1 MKIDSKP
8 ASMSLRVLTLA
19 ILSLFLFSCGAFG
32 TTTDLYQGEVET
44 VQMAVIWNGLSSI
57 YPSSKT
63 DNPVAEVLRQKTG
76 VNMNFTFYDGY
87 ENDNLTRIFAIGK
100 NMPDVIMAP
109 YWGGGDANSATI
121 RQAVAD
127 GLLIP
132 VDAFLDDVAINLQD
146 SWTVGVSE
154 NFQRL
159 EWTAEEFSGMKYVI
173 PMQTPASEADITN
186 WGYTVFAR
194 KDIIE
199 DLGVDPNEIN
209 TSNDLYELAKR
220 IKAGNYKDINGNNII
235 VASTFANGWSYEC
248 YINSFRSR
256 NRFTNVIQNDD
267 GSLDWISSS
276 GLLEEEIR
284 FMHKMISEGLFDK
297 TAFSHNQ
304 STVIQKHITGSVAMT
319 ATIYGSLKQML
330 KNTLYVDHPE
340 MEYIPL
346 GPIYDADGVAAMPDG
361 YREKSGEYGF
371 PVLMITKDCK
381 NPEAVMRYLNYIN
394 SEEGKLLSYLG
405 IEGEDWEYNDDQE
418 IVRTSLWRDSI
429 QANSNYGVERGTE
442 YHYIGISQVPNR
454 LINDVR
460 NEDDEIYQKLLQMY
474 PVQTVSGTYASSW
487 DTEFQEIQYLRNILE
502 AMGYKTTIESAYS
515 ANTIEQALTILNNYR
530 NNLRRNGYLERYL
543 QWLENKIKNEGDIIF

>member
-1 MKIDSKP
+1 MKLDSKP
-8 ASMSLRVLTLA
+8 ASLSLRILTLA
-19 ILSLFLFSCGAFG
+19 ILSLFLFSCSAFG
-32 TTTDLYQGEVET
+32 TTTDLYQGEAET
-44 VQMAVIWNGLSSI
+44 IQMAVIWNGLSSI

-63 DNPVAEVLRQKTG
+63 NNPVAEVVRQNTG

-132 VDAFLDDVAINLQD
+132 VDEYLDDIAINLQD

-154 NFQRL
+154 NFQQL
-159 EWTAEEFSGMKYVI
+159 EWTAEEFGGLKYVI

-199 DLGVDPNEIN
+199 DLGVDPDKIN
-209 TSNDLYELAKR
+209 TSDDLYELAKR

-276 GLLEEEIR
+276 ELLEEEIR

-361 YREKSGEYGF
+361 YREESGEYGF

-429 QANSNYGVERGTE
+429 LANPNYGVERGTE

-454 LINDVR
+454 LISDVR

-487 DTEFQEIQYLRNILE
+487 DTEFPEIQYLRNILE

-543 QWLENKIKNEGDIIF
+543 EWLENKIKNEGDIIF

>member
-1 MKIDSKP
+1 MKLDSKP
-8 ASMSLRVLTLA
+8 ASLSLRILTLA
-19 ILSLFLFSCGAFG
+19 ILSLFLFSCSAFG
-32 TTTDLYQGEVET
+32 TTTDLYQGEAET
-44 VQMAVIWNGLSSI
+44 IQMAVIWNGLSSI

-63 DNPVAEVLRQKTG
+63 NNPVAEVVRQNTG

-132 VDAFLDDVAINLQD
+132 VDEYLDDIAINLQD

-154 NFQRL
+154 NFQQL
-159 EWTAEEFSGMKYVI
+159 EWTAEEFGGLKYVI

-199 DLGVDPNEIN
+199 DLGVDPDKIN
-209 TSNDLYELAKR
+209 TSDDLYELAKR

-276 GLLEEEIR
+276 ELLEEEIR

-361 YREKSGEYGF
+361 YREESGEYGF

-429 QANSNYGVERGTE
+429 LANPNYGVERGTE
-442 YHYIGISQVPNR
+442 YHYIG
-454 LINDVR
+454 
-460 NEDDEIYQKLLQMY
+460 
-474 PVQTVSGTYASSW
+474 
-487 DTEFQEIQYLRNILE
+487 
-502 AMGYKTTIESAYS
+502 
-515 ANTIEQALTILNNYR
+515 
-530 NNLRRNGYLERYL
+530 
-543 QWLENKIKNEGDIIF
+543 